1 MPGMKRFAPF
11 QRLIWQGLGPCA
23 LSSKIPLLSNCQPDL
38 TLALVLILAVSI
50 MPIIPSRRN
59 HTPLL
64 DARTRITNH
73 NRREHIYLVIEH
85 LLQGGEPHLL
95 LWTIG
100 IAN

>member
-1 MPGMKRFAPF
+1 MVNVSLNVHVYYSFRFS
-11 QRLIWQGLGPCA
+11 LI
-23 LSSKIPLLSNCQPDL
+23 II
-38 TLALVLILAVSI
+38 LVLILAVSI

-100 IAN
+100 IAD